1 MDDFLIASDEQ
12 AMLRDSV
19 RRWVAQFDPRR
30 QEESPAA
37 LFRQFDEFGWLAAG
51 LPETVGGLG
60 GSVHDAAIIAEELGR
75 GLVRA
80 GFVEVAVTAAQLLL
94 RIAPDELPALI
105 AGHTR
110 PVLAHEEWE
119 ARGDPRW
126 VGTRAVR
133 EAGAWRLSGRKTAI
147 LGAPLADLLLV
158 SARVDG
164 AGVTLFKLPA
174 ERAALKEFTSMD
186 DRRCAELLL
195 DRTEAEP
202 LGPVGGALPALLQ
215 ALDHALVLEG
225 AEALGAMERALE
237 ITCDYLQN
245 RRQYGQRLADFQA
258 LRHRLADMRIEIEQA
273 RSILLRALE
282 ALRTDE
288 GERSLYAAAAK
299 ARIAQSGLFV
309 GAQAI
314 QLHGGIGV
322 TEEYTIGHYFKR
334 LVAFNQRRGSAD
346 VHVERFAAM
355 RRHEAEA
362 ARGGA
367 HTTTP
372 R

>member
-1 MDDFLIASDEQ
+1 MDAFLIPSEEQ
-12 AMLRDSV
+12 VMLRDSV
-19 RRWVAQFDPRR
+19 HRWVAQFDPRR
-30 QEESPAA
+30 QDDSLAA
-37 LFRQFDEFGWLAAG
+37 LFGQFDEFGWLAAG
-51 LPETVGGLG
+51 LPESFGGLG

-75 GLVRA
+75 GLIRA
-80 GFVEVAVTAAQLLL
+80 AFVEVAVTAAQLLL
-94 RIAPDELPALI
+94 RVAPDELPALL
-105 AGHTR
+105 AGRMR

-126 VGTRAVR
+126 VSTRAVR
-133 EAGAWRLSGRKTAI
+133 EAGTWRLSGRKTAI
-147 LGAPLADLLLV
+147 LGAPHADTLLV
-158 SARVDG
+158 SAMVDG
-164 AGVTLFKLPA
+164 AGITVFKLPA
-174 ERAALKEFTSMD
+174 QQACLRQFTSID
-186 DRRCAELLL
+186 DRPCAELLL

-202 LGPVGGALPALLQ
+202 MGPLGGALPALLH
-215 ALDHALVLEG
+215 AIDHALVLEG

-237 ITCDYLQN
+237 ITTDYLLN

-282 ALRTDE
+282 ALRSGDSE
-288 GERSLYAAAAK
+288 CSLYAAAAK

-309 GAQAI
+309 GAQAV

-334 LVAFNQRRGSAD
+334 LIAFNLRRGSAD

-355 RRHEAEA
+355 RRERTPA
-362 ARGGA
+362 AHSGG
-367 HTTTP
+367 
-372 R
+372 